1 MQSQLLNP
9 ENNGKAARLDPEVL
23 EKPVRRQFTAAYKL
37 EMVQAAD
44 RCTELG
50 QIGALLRREGLYS
63 SQLSTWRN
71 QRQQGQLQ
79 ALADNKRGCKA
90 TIPHPVQQE
99 LAQLRRENQQ
109 LRQQNAAGRTDHRY
123 PKKSFAVN
131 GDLSESYPLRRARL
145 NRAAE
150 TLALDVGVA
159 PACL

>member
-1 MQSQLLNP
+1 MSDSMQSQLLNP
-9 ENNGKAARLDPEVL
+9 ENNGKAARPDPEVL

-109 LRQQNAAGRTDHRY
+109 LRHKMQQAELIIDIQ
-123 PKKSFAVN
+123 KKASQLM
-131 GDLSESYPLRRARL
+131 GISLSPIHCDEP
-145 NRAAE
+145 
-150 TLALDVGVA
+150 D
-159 PACL
+159 

>member
-1 MQSQLLNP
+1 MSDSMPSPLLNHD
-9 ENNGKAARLDPEVL
+9 NTGKVACRDSEVL

-37 EMVQAAD
+37 EMVEAAE

-79 ALADNKRGCKA
+79 ALNDNKRGRKA

-99 LAQLRRENQQ
+99 LEQLRRENQHLRHKMQQAELIIDIQKKASQ
-109 LRQQNAAGRTDHRY
+109 LMGISLSPIHRDE
-123 PKKSFAVN
+123 P
-131 GDLSESYPLRRARL
+131 D
-145 NRAAE
+145 
-150 TLALDVGVA
+150 
-159 PACL
+159 